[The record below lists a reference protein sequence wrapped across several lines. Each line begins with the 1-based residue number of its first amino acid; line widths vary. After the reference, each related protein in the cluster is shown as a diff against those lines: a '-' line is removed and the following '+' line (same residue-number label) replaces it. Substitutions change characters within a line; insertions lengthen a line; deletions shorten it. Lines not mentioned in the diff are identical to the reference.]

1 MTLPNQKHNRSTR
14 AGFTLIELLMVIS
27 IIAILASLGVAVIRS
42 AENDA
47 RAARTETIITKINNV
62 IQRRFENYETRTL
75 PFRVDSTLGPDQQ
88 RMLRNQVLAEWIRGE
103 MPTSGGNLADF
114 GNSGVFPTP
123 REPAM
128 VKRLKRH
135 FSNADAIWAAEN
147 QDAECLYAIL
157 KNSWDGE
164 NRGTHF
170 LTPQEIGDTDD
181 DQALEVLDGWGDPI
195 RFSITVNGASV
206 DPGNPGTLNDYDF
219 EILSNRDF

>member
-1 MTLPNQKHNRSTR
+1 
-14 AGFTLIELLMVIS
+14 
-27 IIAILASLGVAVIRS
+27 
-42 AENDA
+42 
-47 RAARTETIITKINNV
+47 
-62 IQRRFENYETRTL
+62 
-75 PFRVDSTLGPDQQ
+75 
-88 RMLRNQVLAEWIRGE
+88 MLRNQVLAEWIRGE

-206 DPGNPGTLNDYDF
+206 DPSNPGTLNDYDF